1 MEKKK
6 KKKIKNKIWFTT
18 VLASIVVIIAMVYA
32 YFYYRVP
39 VYKYPKTI
47 SSYEL
52 DRKFMQTPDSTLSAF
67 LRSVYT
73 NDADLCRAVVPNKIF
88 NDYGVDYYYGI
99 FNDAKIQYLLDE
111 TNKKYKAEFG
121 DDWFDKMEV
130 TSVTVNPVE
139 NSMSMVSGSIE
150 ANINGKEFNW
160 DNALIGFDDSYS
172 MNLRLMKEM
181 FDPFIT
187 DESKRPQP

>member
-6 KKKIKNKIWFTT
+6 KKVSSKVWFTAG
-18 VLASIVVIIAMVYA
+18 LASIVVIISMTYV

-39 VYKYPKTI
+39 VYRYPKTI

-52 DRKFMQTPDSTLSAF
+52 DRKFNQTPDSTLSAF
-67 LRSVYT
+67 LRAVYT

-111 TNKKYKAEFG
+111 TNKKYKAEYG
-121 DDWFDKMEV
+121 DDWFEKMEV
-130 TSVTVNPVE
+130 TSAKVEPVE
-139 NSMSMVSGSIE
+139 NSMSMVSGSVE
-150 ANINGKEFNW
+150 ANVNGKEFKW
-160 DNALIGFDDSYS
+160 DNALIGFDDRYE
-172 MNLRLMKEM
+172 MNLRFVKEM
-181 FDPFIT
+181 FDPIMT

>member
-1 MEKKK
+1 MDKKK
-6 KKKIKNKIWFTT
+6 KKTSSKIWFTT
-18 VLASIVVIIAMVYA
+18 VLASIVVIIAMIYA

-52 DRKFMQTPDSTLSAF
+52 DRKFNQTPDSTLSAF
-67 LRSVYT
+67 LRAVYT

-88 NDYGVDYYYGI
+88 NDYGVDYYHGI

-111 TNKKYKAEFG
+111 TNKKYKAEYG
-121 DDWFDKMEV
+121 DDWFENMEV
-130 TSVTVNPVE
+130 TATKVE
-139 NSMSMVSGSIE
+139 DIKSSMSMVSGSVE
-150 ANINGKEFNW
+150 ASVKGKEFKW
-160 DNALIGFDDSYS
+160 DNALIGFDDRYE
-172 MNLRLMKEM
+172 MNSRLIKEM
-181 FDPFIT
+181 FDPLMT